1 MGKTIKINI
10 PSLNRKQYLR
20 DPAKLTLNPSFVSYE
35 SGYRMSVLS
44 RVRLWSHKSICLHRN
59 FHILASAH
67 SLTTAYKGTISVF
80 CKKEKTVQCLVL
92 KLTSTLHGI
101 TLLDIVY
108 LI

>member
-44 RVRLWSHKSICLHRN
+44 RVRLHKSICLHRN

>member
-44 RVRLWSHKSICLHRN
+44 RVRLWSHKSICLHKN
-59 FHILASAH
+59 FHILASPH

-80 CKKEKTVQCLVL
+80 CKKKNVQCLAL